1 MQDTSF
7 SWFNFLGTKF
17 RNAALRQSEC
27 ELGGWD
33 KFIFLFWCWIQSLN
47 LTKALPTPQFMA
59 TMAREDLSAPV
70 SFYCISTTR
79 KHLPPNNMW
88 VGGKDPDAGKN
99 WRWEKGMTEDEM
111 AGWHHRLMDMSMTKL
126 QELVMDREAWRAA
139 VHGVAKSWTRPSGWT
154 ELNRCPTYTLL
165 KNGQDK
171 QVLKRG

>member
-79 KHLPPNNMW
+79 KHLPPNNLW

-99 WRWEKGMTEDEM
+99 WRWEKGMAEDEM
-111 AGWHHRLMDMSMTKL
+111 VGWYHHLYGLEFMWSPGVGDGQGRLVCSSPWGRKESDTTERLNLTECYWCCLGNHGEFRMT
-126 QELVMDREAWRAA
+126 
-139 VHGVAKSWTRPSGWT
+139 WT
-154 ELNRCPTYTLL
+154 
-165 KNGQDK
+165 
-171 QVLKRG
+171 